1 MMEKLKYPNGKFEYG
16 KTYSSADNEKNIL
29 EIEALPKKVKELV
42 ATFSEA
48 KLNQSYREGGW
59 SAKQIIHH
67 IADSHMNAYIRTKL
81 TLTENSPVI
90 KPYNQDL
97 WANLKDS
104 ELTPVSSSVT
114 LIELI
119 HQRWVIL
126 LKNLSTGDFQK
137 TYIHP
142 EYNKTFQLD
151 EMIALYAWHG
161 NQHYSHLQL
170 IKK

>member
-16 KTYSSADNEKNIL
+16 KTYSSTDNEKNIQ
-29 EIEALPKKVKELV
+29 EIEVLPKKLKELV

-48 KLNQSYREGGW
+48 ELN
-59 SAKQIIHH
+59 
-67 IADSHMNAYIRTKL
+67 HMNAYIRTKL

-119 HQRWVIL
+119 HQRSVIL
-126 LKNLSTGDFQK
+126 LKNLSTSDFQK

-142 EYNKTFQLD
+142 E
-151 EMIALYAWHG
+151 
-161 NQHYSHLQL
+161 
-170 IKK
+170 